1 MCVFIVFLRLFCSSL
16 RCLPSECKNVLDP
29 ASPALGVLYPST
41 PNCSTP
47 ICCNPKRC
55 GSRCCRPSS
64 VLHQP
69 QMNWTA
75 FSTSNRWWSSNS
87 VPGSLGILVERFHFA
102 SATGSPRH
110 CQRLVH
116 RHWKIGVF
124 SSRRKIAL
132 HCQRLV
138 HRHWKLGGKEG
149 AASLRCSQSLH
160 CQRLVHTHAQVRL
173 AKQQA
178 RPPHYSPKLQAYLLH
193 HAAST
198 GNQDAAR

>member
-1 MCVFIVFLRLFCSSL
+1 MLLFMCVFIVFLRLFCSSL
-16 RCLPSECKNVLDP
+16 RCLPSECKNLLDP

-47 ICCNPKRC
+47 ICCSPKRC
-55 GSRCCRPSS
+55 GSRRCRPSS
-64 VLHQP
+64 VLHPP

-75 FSTSNRWWSSNS
+75 FSTWTRWRSSNS
-87 VPGSLGILVERFHFA
+87 VPGSLGILVHRLFHFET
-102 SATGSPRH
+102 ATGSPR
-110 CQRLVH
+110 
-116 RHWKIGVF
+116 
-124 SSRRKIAL
+124 

-173 AKQQA
+173 ATQQGCSQSLFVTRA
-178 RPPHYSPKLQAYLLH
+178 SQKALH
-193 HAAST
+193 CQRLVH
-198 GNQDAAR
+198 RH